1 MVGAEMGESTRDAR
15 QKVVRAREGFGEEV
29 AELALATRSA
39 VDIPAKVRRHPV
51 RTAGIAGGAVF
62 LAANGPK
69 RVLRAVERRVAPRRS
84 DKFKGILPKEIE
96 KALDRLGD
104 QGMDARER
112 LEAEFADWVSK
123 RSTKQAPSNARQS
136 FWKTYDAVIGPL
148 AALGVKR
155 LLDRLF
161 AAEPDRPSVKR
172 ATNDAPDWRYV
183 TEADNP
189 FPTGPR
195 RDAPPT
201 QQARPGPAAER
212 EGRGR

>member
-29 AELALATRSA
+29 DELALATRSA
-39 VDIPAKVRRHPV
+39 VDIPAKVKQHPV

-69 RVLRAVERRVAPRRS
+69 RVIRAVENRVRPTKTS
-84 DKFKGILPKEIE
+84 KYKGMFPKPIE
-96 KALDRLGD
+96 KALDRMGD
-104 QGMDARER
+104 QGVDARER
-112 LEAEFADWVSK
+112 LESEFADWVSK
-123 RSTKQAPSNARQS
+123 RSTKSAPSNARQS

-155 LLDRLF
+155 LLDKLF

-172 ATNDAPDWRYV
+172 PTDDTPDWRYA
-183 TEADNP
+183 TAADK
-189 FPTGPR
+189 PTSLRPR

-201 QQARPGPAAER
+201 QQARPAGGDGGAGAR
-212 EGRGR
+212 